1 MSGSESLLECLVEEG
16 GSGSGSGSEA
26 PSTATRRAYGH
37 LLSVVSPRAARQ
49 FPFADGCA
57 ACLPASLRRTLED
70 WHTAA
75 AADTGFSQNWVRELR
90 EGDPGQAD
98 RKTTTLGSVMVG
110 IGGGV
115 EKQKMTVLAADKES
129 LLIRFKSIVPSC

>member
-16 GSGSGSGSEA
+16 GSGSGSEA

-75 AADTGFSQNWVRELR
+75 AADTGFSQNWVREAR

-98 RKTTTLGSVMVG
+98 GKTTLGSVMVG

-129 LLIRFKSIVPSC
+129 LLIRFKSILPS